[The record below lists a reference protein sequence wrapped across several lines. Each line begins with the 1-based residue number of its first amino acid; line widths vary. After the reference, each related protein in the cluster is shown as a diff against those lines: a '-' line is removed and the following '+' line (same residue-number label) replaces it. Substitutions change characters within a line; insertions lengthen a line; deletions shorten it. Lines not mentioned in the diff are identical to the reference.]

1 MKKEYLLVRY
11 IKDTIIRDIES
22 SSKLEISYRPLY

>member
-22 SSKLEISYRPLY
+22 SIKLEISYHPLY